1 MIEKPAVSFYK
12 SCSSCSYCFQ
22 KSSVCVEKNSFCVIS
37 FLLVCSCRRIKC
49 RLSVQFDK
57 HLLLVSKAPVL
68 SKSPKG
74 QYTFIPFKIYKVC
87 QTADM
92 KSLKQITVVAL
103 YSFSS
108 QVFLETR

>member
-1 MIEKPAVSFYK
+1 MSM
-12 SCSSCSYCFQ
+12 
-22 KSSVCVEKNSFCVIS
+22 
-37 FLLVCSCRRIKC
+37 
-49 RLSVQFDK
+49 QFDN

-68 SKSPKG
+68 SESPKG
-74 QYTFIPFKIYKVC
+74 QYSFIPFKIYKVC

-92 KSLKQITVVAL
+92 KLVKQITIVAL